1 MTAPMANLALEGGD
15 PRDTHHPVAGDAKA
29 VELAL
34 LSSIH
39 DPSITFEEYVY
50 WAEITRAEEK
60 LANERFIAAQG
71 PRSWKNTLK
80 NRFSTAKDVPESYG
94 TPPATTL
101 APSDKDVIDEKTV
114 IPGRSDHSPKPV
126 RTSAVTDAEWKTASR
141 AVRTAGWSGVFYL
154 ITTDILGPFSVPW
167 AFAQMGCKYFQY
179 MDINR
184 STNLVIDGPGIA
196 LYTVFGVFALYSGWQ
211 IYHIFLALD
220 SDKYPAKSYGDLFF
234 RVFGTWARHGINIA
248 QCIQLLFTVSILIL
262 SNGQSIAQISK
273 GNLCFVVCLVV
284 FMAAGMILGQIRT
297 LQRFGWLANF
307 AVWINILIIFI
318 CMGVVANSA
327 PNYATVQASFGD
339 AFGPGPVHR
348 YAGTPPAGKATGG
361 DGFVGSLN
369 GLNQAVY
376 SYGGAMLFVAFMAEM
391 RHPMDFWK
399 GLICADLFI
408 YFVYMFFG
416 IFVYS
421 YQGQYSYNPVIQ
433 GLSPYNWQT
442 AANIMNLITGLI
454 AAVLYGNIGIKVA
467 YIEVFQGIL
476 KAPPLTSKPGKVLWI
491 AMVPLYWSIAF
502 VVCAAIPQFSYI
514 SGLVGALCI
523 LQFTYTFPAILGFG
537 YQIQKDAMRPEEA
550 FDPSTGTCSYIDRG
564 VKRWIRGF
572 KVSWLFN
579 IFNFFYFLGALTT
592 AALGI
597 YSSCLGLI
605 GAFDGSS
612 AATSFGCTSPV

>member
-1 MTAPMANLALEGGD
+1 MTTQVANLALEGGD
-15 PRDTHHPVAGDAKA
+15 PRDPHHPMVGDAKA
-29 VELAL
+29 VELAML
-34 LSSIH
+34 NTLH

-60 LANERFIAAQG
+60 VANEKFLAAQG
-71 PRSWKNTLK
+71 PRNWKSIFT
-80 NRFSTAKDVPESYG
+80 NRFSRGKAPPGTYD
-94 TPPATTL
+94 TPPATT
-101 APSDKDVIDEKTV
+101 SGSKDAIDEKSV
-114 IPGRSDHSPKPV
+114 VLDGPRQ
-126 RTSAVTDAEWKTASR
+126 SAVSEAEWKTASR

-167 AFAQMGCKYFQY
+167 AFGQMGY
-179 MDINR
+179 
-184 STNLVIDGPGIA
+184 GPGIA
-196 LYTVFGVFALYSGWQ
+196 LYTVFGGFALYSGWQ
-211 IYHIFLALD
+211 LFAIFLALD

-234 RVFGTWARHGINIA
+234 RVFGTWARHAINVA
-248 QCIQLLFTVSILIL
+248 QSVQLLLTVSILIL

-273 GNLCFVVCLVV
+273 GNLCFIVCLII
-284 FMAAGMILGQIRT
+284 FMAAGMVFGQIRT

-307 AVWINILIIFI
+307 AVWINVLIIFI
-318 CMGVVANSA
+318 CMGVVANSP
-327 PNYATVQASFGD
+327 PNYATIQASYGD
-339 AFGPGPVHR
+339 DFGPGPVHR

-376 SYGGAMLFVAFMAEM
+376 SYGGAMLFVAFLAEM

-408 YFVYMFFG
+408 YVVYMFFG

-421 YQGQYSYNPVIQ
+421 YQGQYAYNPVIQ

-467 YIEVFQGIL
+467 YIDVFQGIL
-476 KAPPLTSKPGKVLWI
+476 KAPPLTTRPGKILWI
-491 AMVPLYWSIAF
+491 AMVPLYWAIAF
-502 VVCAAIPQFSYI
+502 VICAAIPQFSYI
-514 SGLVGALCI
+514 SGLVGAICI
-523 LQFTYTFPAILGFG
+523 LQFTYTFPAILGVG
-537 YQIQKDAMRPEEA
+537 YQIQKDAMLPGEES
-550 FDPSTGTCSYIDRG
+550 FDPRTGTYSYVDRG
-564 VKRWIRGF
+564 IKRWIRGF
-572 KVSWLFN
+572 KVNWLFN
-579 IFNFFYFLGALTT
+579 IFNFIYFLGALTT

-605 GAFDGSS
+605 SAFSGAS

>member
-1 MTAPMANLALEGGD
+1 MTTPMANLALEGGD
-15 PRDTHHPVAGDAKA
+15 PRDPHHPVTGDAKA
-29 VELAL
+29 TELAL
-34 LSSIH
+34 PSIH

-60 LANERFIAAQG
+60 IANEKFVAAQG
-71 PRSWKNTLK
+71 PRSLK
-80 NRFSTAKDVPESYG
+80 STITNRFSKGKGAKDSFD
-94 TPPATTL
+94 TPPTTTL
-101 APSDKDVIDEKTV
+101 ASNEKDGLDEKSV
-114 IPGRSDHSPKPV
+114 VPGRSV
-126 RTSAVTDAEWKTASR
+126 QSAVSETEWKTASR

-167 AFAQMGCKYFQY
+167 AFAQMGY
-179 MDINR
+179 
-184 STNLVIDGPGIA
+184 GPGIA
-196 LYTVFGVFALYSGWQ
+196 LYTVFGGFALYSGWQ
-211 IYHIFLALD
+211 IFNIFLALD
-220 SDKYPAKSYGDLFF
+220 SDKYPAKSFADLFF
-234 RVFGTWARHGINIA
+234 RVFGTWARHGINVA
-248 QCIQLLFTVSILIL
+248 QCVQLLFTVSILIL
-262 SNGQSIAQISK
+262 SNGQSISQIAK
-273 GNLCFVVCLVV
+273 GNLCFIVCLIV

-307 AVWINILIIFI
+307 AVWINVLIIFI
-318 CMGVVANSA
+318 CMGVVANSP

-339 AFGPGPVHR
+339 TFTGPVKKF
-348 YAGTPPAGKATGG
+348 GGIPPSGEATGG
-361 DGFVGSLN
+361 DGFTGSLN

-376 SYGGAMLFVAFMAEM
+376 SYGGAMLFVAFLAEM

-467 YIEVFQGIL
+467 YIEVFQGLL
-476 KAPPLTSKPGKVLWI
+476 KAPPLTTKFGKILWI
-491 AMVPLYWSIAF
+491 AMVPLYWVIAF

-514 SGLVGALCI
+514 SGLVGALFI

-537 YQIQKDAMRPEEA
+537 YQIQKDAMLPGEES
-550 FDPSTGTCSYIDRG
+550 FDPSTGTYNYIDRG

-572 KVSWLFN
+572 KVNWLFN
-579 IFNFFYFLGALTT
+579 IFNLIYFLGALTT

-597 YSSCLGLI
+597 YTSCLGLMS
-605 GAFDGSS
+605 AFDGAS
-612 AATSFGCTSPV
+612 AATSFGCTPPV